1 MSKIITLTDPITGA
15 AVYPMTSTEAV
26 ISPSGSTIGSIL
38 EKQNENI
45 EDFSEE
51 VDHRIQDINVIATD
65 AKTEANA
72 AKNAIS
78 SLSGLNDANTAAS
91 TLAGLVTQIENNT
104 AKVNVKPEAIDTD
117 YVITGIEETL
127 VTNALRKTKQTLS
140 NAEKT
145 QARTNIGAIGYDEY
159 IQEFSELKA
168 KTKYLSVSEYTTLV
182 ETGRIENGVE
192 YNVYEDEE

>member
-26 ISPSGSTIGSIL
+26 IDPAGSTIGSIL

-104 AKVNVKPEAIDTD
+104 AKVNVNP
-117 YVITGIEETL
+117 
-127 VTNALRKTKQTLS
+127 RKTNMLLITS
-140 NAEKT
+140 
-145 QARTNIGAIGYDEY
+145 
-159 IQEFSELKA
+159 
-168 KTKYLSVSEYTTLV
+168 
-182 ETGRIENGVE
+182 
-192 YNVYEDEE
+192 